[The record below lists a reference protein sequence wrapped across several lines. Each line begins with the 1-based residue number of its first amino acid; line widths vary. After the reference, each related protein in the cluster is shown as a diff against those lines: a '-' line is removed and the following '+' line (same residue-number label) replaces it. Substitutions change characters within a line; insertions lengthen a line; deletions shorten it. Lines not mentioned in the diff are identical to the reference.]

1 MSRWIWGLFLVVN
14 CMKWVLPKFIESLL
28 ALNYLFKDSN
38 SFFTLLSKYK
48 RIELVSSR
56 QVSSANK
63 IVLNFPLIDFDKSF
77 M

>member
-1 MSRWIWGLFLVVN
+1 
-14 CMKWVLPKFIESLL
+14 MKWVLPKFIESLL